1 MNKKAV
7 QELLPPL
14 RSGSD
19 GESSWFDW
27 LTDPLPKRFML
38 PATGLLIMGLDWLLF
53 SEEAA
58 SFGLLIPFTSLVG
71 FLAGSIGTYL
81 LQTRHGFDSKP
92 AACLKGLLA
101 GILVGIPFPLAGTMF
116 GGAVLASSGL
126 AGLRWRLLKG
136 QFSSPSNSSKAAAK

>member
-1 MNKKAV
+1 MNKQTI

-14 RSGSD
+14 RSGPD

-58 SFGLLIPFTSLVG
+58 SFGLLIPFTSLFG
-71 FLAGSIGTYL
+71 FVAGGIGTYL
-81 LQTRHGFDSKP
+81 LQTRHGLDSKP

-101 GILVGIPFPLAGTMF
+101 GILVGIPFPLAGTMA
-116 GGAVLASSGL
+116 GAAILASSGL
-126 AGLRWRLLKG
+126 AGLRWRLLKSR
-136 QFSSPSNSSKAAAK
+136 FTRRDPLSKSGV